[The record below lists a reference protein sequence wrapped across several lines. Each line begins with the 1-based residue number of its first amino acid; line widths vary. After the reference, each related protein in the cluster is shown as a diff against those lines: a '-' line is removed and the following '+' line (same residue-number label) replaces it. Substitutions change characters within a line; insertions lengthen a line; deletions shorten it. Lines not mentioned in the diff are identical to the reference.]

1 LITPLEVRGTKR
13 RFLIETSNGVKLFFL
28 KEKFGYIDFINAN
41 KYREWVFVHDYPTRL
56 FLSAVVLMELYAGAH
71 NRSDIKIVDTIK
83 EPFAKRNMIIAPTI
97 GDYTTAGKILADL
110 QKVKGYEL
118 KKSYWLTNDVLI
130 VLSARRIGATV
141 VTKNQRDFEAIQQ
154 IKGFSLQIVS

>member
-1 LITPLEVRGTKR
+1 MNNK
-13 RFLIETSNGVKLFFL
+13 FLIDTNI
-28 KEKFGYIDFINAN
+28 YIDFINTN
-41 KYREWVFVHDYPTRL
+41 KYREWVFARDYPTKL

-83 EPFAKRNMIIAPTI
+83 NPFAKRNMIIAPTI

-110 QKVKGYEL
+110 QRLRGYEL

-130 VLSARRIGATV
+130 ALSARRIGATV
-141 VTKNQRDFEAIQQ
+141 VTQNRSDFEAIQQ
-154 IKGFSLQIVS
+154 IKGFSLQIMS